1 MYLACVQVKAVSVEE
16 DENGG
21 ADSDEKTN
29 ANWILQNI

>member
-1 MYLACVQVKAVSVEE
+1 MNWALVQVKAMSVEE

-29 ANWILQNI
+29 AKWILQNI